1 MKKIIYS
8 KSSKFYIDSK
18 LDFFINNERH
28 LKKSLKL
35 NSLYSIQPI
44 RVYCKL
50 CSAKLSDQVDFE
62 SHGIGYKFCK
72 NCNHLNGIY
81 EDTKEFI
88 ENLYISDAGENY
100 SLNYIDESFIKRSND
115 IYLPKVDFLLSN
127 LPNQHY
133 NLLDVGCGAGYFV
146 HAAISKGLNA
156 QGIDVSKTL
165 IEYGNQNIS
174 LVMGTKPL
182 KFVQEEDFINEI
194 INTKAEIIS
203 AIGVIEHLREP
214 HKFFEAFRQSDAT
227 HLMYSVPM
235 FSFSVILENMFENV
249 YPRQLSGAH
258 THLFTE
264 ESLLKM
270 NELLNVNIIA
280 EWRFGTDI
288 IDLFRHIRINLENNN
303 SSKTMLNQFESKFF
317 KIVDDIQHIF
327 DKNEFFSEIHV
338 LVQKK

>member
-18 LDFFINNERH
+18 LDFFINNEKH

-35 NSLYSIQPI
+35 NSLYSIQPS

-50 CSAKLSDQVDFE
+50 CSAKLSNQVDFE

-88 ENLYISDAGENY
+88 ENLYTSDAGESY

-115 IYLPKVDFLLSN
+115 IYLPKVDFLLFN

-133 NLLDVGCGAGYFV
+133 NLLDVGCGAGNFV

-156 QGIDVSKTL
+156 QGIDVGKTL
-165 IEYGNQNIS
+165 IDYGNLNIS
-174 LVMGTKPL
+174 LIMGTKPL
-182 KFVQEEDFINEI
+182 KFVQEEDFINDI

-214 HKFFEAFRQSDAT
+214 HKFFEAFRQSDT
-227 HLMYSVPM
+227 KYLLYSVPM
-235 FSFSVILENMFENV
+235 VSFSVILENIFENV

-270 NELLNVNIIA
+270 NELLNVSVIA
-280 EWRFGTDI
+280 EWRFGTDV
-288 IDLFRHIRINLENNN
+288 IDLYRHIITCLKENK
-303 SSKTMLNQFESKFF
+303 SSKIMLDQFESKF
-317 KIVDDIQHIF
+317 KGIIDDIQEVF

-338 LVQKK
+338 LVKKQ